1 MLSSKYVI
9 KYLTLIVLIFVI
21 SFVARYNVLFGQY
34 VLDDFILVVYN
45 TFITDIKNLVVLLN
59 PVNFIEVLPIRC
71 GARPFTIATLIVDFW
86 ISSSNPVWYHFVNLL
101 LHSVNSCLVFSFC
114 YLLRKNSLLFPVGSA
129 LFFSLHPIQTE
140 VVSVISFRADL
151 LLTFFSL
158 LALNILNFLN
168 IQNIKADKKLVFLSA
183 FIFACFSFF
192 SKENTIVLPVIIF
205 LYLLFVYQKVKY
217 FKYSF
222 LFFFCI
228 AFLFLFFW
236 IERFPIPLFFSIYT
250 NISQNIN
257 PLFSF
262 KNYIYTIVNSLFYN
276 VTHIIYPVNLS
287 VDYMLTFSKKIFF
300 VTLPFIILFSVSVK
314 FIKDRYIRFAML
326 SIITMYLPVSN
337 IIPLVN
343 TVADRYMYYP
353 MIAISVLF
361 GLLVVKLQKIVSGK
375 IIIVLLFLLFMT
387 NTFVSY
393 TRCKIYS
400 NQYLLYSDAMSKYPT
415 NIRVLY
421 NMAVAYFDNNE
432 FEKSIETMNKLTEIN
447 NVYKRDRVWYI
458 QALSYEKLN
467 DKDNAIKYC
476 QKSFL
481 LNPDNKDVVESLV
494 GYFGSTKKT
503 LEYVYK
509 NTTKISDKHMEAIQ
523 KVLLN

>member
-1 MLSSKYVI
+1 ML
-9 KYLTLIVLIFVI
+9 
-21 SFVARYNVLFGQY
+21 
-34 VLDDFILVVYN
+34 
-45 TFITDIKNLVVLLN
+45 
-59 PVNFIEVLPIRC
+59 
-71 GARPFTIATLIVDFW
+71 
-86 ISSSNPVWYHFVNLL
+86 
-101 LHSVNSCLVFSFC
+101 
-114 YLLRKNSLLFPVGSA
+114 
-129 LFFSLHPIQTE
+129 
-140 VVSVISFRADL
+140 
-151 LLTFFSL
+151 
-158 LALNILNFLN
+158 
-168 IQNIKADKKLVFLSA
+168 
-183 FIFACFSFF
+183 
-192 SKENTIVLPVIIF
+192 
-205 LYLLFVYQKVKY
+205 
-217 FKYSF
+217 
-222 LFFFCI
+222 
-228 AFLFLFFW
+228 
-236 IERFPIPLFFSIYT
+236 
-250 NISQNIN
+250 
-257 PLFSF
+257 
-262 KNYIYTIVNSLFYN
+262 
-276 VTHIIYPVNLS
+276 
-287 VDYMLTFSKKIFF
+287 KKIFF
-300 VTLPFIILFSVSVK
+300 VTLSFIILFSVSVK

-421 NMAVAYFDNNE
+421 NMAVAYFDKNE
-432 FEKSIETMNKLTEIN
+432 CEKSIETMNKLTEIN

-476 QKSFL
+476 QKSLL